1 MIMPTAIQPPALEH
15 AGYAA
20 GYPANDTI
28 DAMSFKETLVANR
41 RFIALVMLSLILVGV
56 LIVLLVR
63 PVYEANLLIQVEES
77 GTTPKGVGAES
88 PGGSDIKT
96 VISSE
101 MEVLKSRRVLT
112 RVVDKLHLDID
123 VRPKRLPLIGEAVAR
138 HYSGLSEPGLAGFG
152 GYAWGQEQAAV
163 PLFNVPDN
171 LLDEKFVL
179 TVQEGGRY
187 RLVLDKFGVD
197 ARGTVGTPLS
207 VRTPWGDI
215 ELQVGS
221 IAARPGTQFVLKR
234 LPRVEAVED
243 LQKQL
248 GIGEKGKQT
257 DVIGVSF
264 ENTDPKRASMVLNA
278 VGDEYLKQN
287 VERKSDEVEQS
298 LAFLNRQL
306 PEVKKQMEDSESR
319 YNALRRSRG
328 TVDLGEETKSLLQRS
343 VAAETRLG
351 ELRQKRQLMSAKFQD
366 AHPDVMAL
374 DSEIRTV
381 SGEVAAIQAKLKE
394 LPAVEQDVFSS
405 TRDLKVNTEVYM
417 SLLGSAQQLRL
428 TAASKVGNARLLDA
442 AVAPVKPVRPKPLFV
457 LGGAALAGLL
467 LGVGGALLRR
477 NWSGKLEEPEQI
489 QQLVGLPVIATIPH
503 SEEAHEIERKMG
515 RAALQPNGSR
525 KLLAMDAPAD
535 NVLES
540 LRGFRACLQFTMR
553 EADNNVI
560 VITGPTP
567 GVGKTFLSAN
577 FATVLA
583 SVGKRVLL
591 VDGDLRTGHLHRY
604 FGGERSAGLAEL
616 IRGQSAAGQL
626 IQRNVADNV
635 DFLPAGN
642 AGNRA
647 AELLGHENFGR
658 VLQALSGQ
666 YDYVLV
672 DTAPVLAVA
681 DALTVAAHAG
691 AVFNVVR
698 AGKST
703 RREIEETVRRIEHAG
718 HAVTGVVFNDWKSS
732 VDRYGMAYGGYA
744 YA

>member
-1 MIMPTAIQPPALEH
+1 MS
-15 AGYAA
+15 
-20 GYPANDTI
+20 DTI
-28 DAMSFKETLVANR
+28 DAMSLKETLVANR
-41 RFIALVMLSLILVGV
+41 RFIALVTLALILVGA
-56 LIVLLVR
+56 LTVLLVR
-63 PVYEANLLIQVEES
+63 PVYEANMLIQVEE
-77 GTTPKGVGAES
+77 GGATPKGVGGEPS
-88 PGGSDIKT
+88 GGSDIKT

-123 VRPKRLPLIGEAVAR
+123 VRPRRFPLIGEAIAR
-138 HYSGLSEPGLAGFG
+138 HYRGLSEPGLAGFG
-152 GYAWGQEQAAV
+152 GYAWGQEQATV
-163 PLFNVPDN
+163 PLFNVPDK
-171 LLDEKFVL
+171 LLDETFIL
-179 TVQEGGRY
+179 TLQDGGRY
-187 RLVLDKFGVD
+187 RLAQDEFGVD
-197 ARGTVGTPLS
+197 AQGSIGTPLS
-207 VRTPWGDI
+207 VRTPWGNV
-215 ELQVGS
+215 ELNVGS
-221 IAARPGTQFVLKR
+221 IAARPGTQFVLRR
-234 LPRVEAVED
+234 LQQVEAVEN
-243 LQKQL
+243 LQKQ
-248 GIGEKGKQT
+248 IAISEKGKQT

-298 LAFLNRQL
+298 LDFLNRQL
-306 PEVKKQMEDSESR
+306 PEVKKRMEDSESR
-319 YNALRRSRG
+319 YNTLRRGRG
-328 TVDLGEETKSLLQRS
+328 TVDLSEETKSLLQRS
-343 VAAETRLG
+343 VTAETRLG

-366 AHPDVMAL
+366 AHPDVVAL
-374 DSEIRTV
+374 DNEIRSV
-381 SGEVAAIQAKLKE
+381 SGEVAGIQAKLKE

-405 TRDLKVNTEVYM
+405 TRDLKVNTDVYM
-417 SLLGSAQQLRL
+417 NLLGSAQQLRL

-442 AVAPVKPVRPKPLFV
+442 AVAPIKPVRPKSILV
-457 LGGAALAGLL
+457 IGGAALVGLL
-467 LGVGGALLRR
+467 LGIGGALLRR
-477 NWSGKLEEPEQI
+477 NWSGRLEEPEQI
-489 QQLVGLPVIATIPH
+489 QHLVGLPVIATIPH
-503 SEEAHEIERKMG
+503 SEETREMEHREQKVRKT
-515 RAALQPNGSR
+515 ALQANGGRR
-525 KLLAMDAPAD
+525 KLLALDAPAD

-553 EADNNVI
+553 EADNNII

-577 FATVLA
+577 FAAVLA
-583 SVGKRVLL
+583 SIGKRVLL

-604 FGGERSAGLAEL
+604 FGRERNAGVAEL
-616 IRGQSAAGQL
+616 IRGQSVPGQA

-647 AELLGHENFGR
+647 AELLGHENFGSL
-658 VLQALSGQ
+658 LQTLSGQ

-718 HAVTGVVFNDWKSS
+718 HAVTGVVFNDWKAN